1 MLVAIYAATFHDP
14 PGSAV
19 THLDEDFSALAGYFL
34 LSWVAV
40 VINLVEHGSSLKR
53 RSFWGCDD
61 SRICPLNPKPRKVLW
76 RDQLAG
82 NAITGLMT
90 ASVIARIGSNISA
103 LHSLGHLSEFSF
115 SPDS

>member
-14 PGSAV
+14 PGAAV

-40 VINLVEHGSSLKR
+40 VINLVEHGISVKR
-53 RSFWGCDD
+53 RSYWGFDD
-61 SRICPLNPKPRKVLW
+61 SRLCILNPKPSRALW
-76 RDQLAG
+76 SDQLAG

-90 ASVIARIGSNISA
+90 VSVIARIGSNISSMA
-103 LHSLGHLSEFSF
+103 SKVSASTIIQ
-115 SPDS
+115 SV